1 MKFSVRKL
9 TAITRTYRDFKRYQ
23 TILTVMIKYGFGD
36 LVDTLKLRQF
46 LEVGLKYVS
55 GHDAAAQQPLTRAE
69 RLRMALEEL
78 GPTFVKFGQ
87 VLSTRPDLV
96 PLEYVDEL
104 SKLQDQVPPFAYSQA
119 REIVRVELGGYPEEI
134 FGGFDAVPLAAAS
147 IGQAH
152 QATLMD
158 GSEVVVKV
166 QRPGIEALVEVDLE
180 IMMFLAGMME
190 SHLEEMERW
199 RPTEVVEEF
208 ARTLEKEI
216 DYRCEANHMER
227 FAFELAGDES
237 VAIPKVYRSLTT
249 ARVITMELVR
259 GVKVSDFER
268 LQADGYD
275 LPLIAR
281 RGALSLLK
289 QVFVLGFF
297 HADPHPGN
305 IFILPGNVICF
316 IDFGMVGRISQA
328 EREIFASLLSC
339 AVAKDEKKMAAFMLC
354 LTYFD
359 HEPQRDKL
367 ERDLAEL
374 LDEHLF
380 RAAGEM
386 EVGDFLE
393 SLMNILSKRGLRLKP
408 NLFLMMKAV
417 MTVEKFGRRMDP
429 DLRMF
434 ALAAPFVNE
443 ALRNR
448 FAPLSVLESLIDPAY
463 EMLELLRELPGDSR
477 AIIKQIKTG
486 KLKVEFA
493 HQGLKPF
500 FLTLHSVTDRLVFAI
515 VLAALIIGHSLL
527 TMTPAWHQMRI
538 YGFVGFVVS
547 GVIGFW
553 LLVSMMRSR
562 KM

>member
-9 TAITRTYRDFKRYQ
+9 SAITRTYRDFKRYQ
-23 TILTVMIKYGFGD
+23 TILRVMLKYGFGD

-55 GHDAAAQQPLTRAE
+55 GQDAAAQQPLTRAE

-96 PLEYVDEL
+96 PLEYVEEL
-104 SKLQDQVPPFAYSQA
+104 AKLQDQVPPFAYAQA
-119 REIVRVELGGYPEEI
+119 REIIREELGGYPEEI
-134 FGGFDAVPLAAAS
+134 FASVDATPLAAAS

-158 GSEVVVKV
+158 GSEVVIKV
-166 QRPGIEALVEVDLE
+166 QRPGIEALIEVDLE

-199 RPTEVVEEF
+199 KPTEIVEEF

-227 FAFELAGDES
+227 FALELVGDET
-237 VAIPKVYRSLTT
+237 VVVPKVYRTLTT

-259 GVKVSDFER
+259 GVKISDFEK
-268 LQADGYD
+268 LQAGGYD
-275 LPLIAR
+275 LPLIAH
-281 RGALSLLK
+281 RGALTMLK
-289 QVFVLGFF
+289 QVFELGVF

-316 IDFGMVGRISQA
+316 IDFGMVGRISQG
-328 EREIFASLLSC
+328 EREIFANLLACS
-339 AVAKDEKKMAAFMLC
+339 AAKDEKQMAALMLC

-359 HEPQRDKL
+359 REPQRDKL

-374 LDEHLF
+374 LDEYLF

-386 EVGDFLE
+386 EIGAFFE
-393 SLMNILSKRGLRLKP
+393 SLMDILSKRGMRLKP

-429 DLRMF
+429 GLRMF
-434 ALAAPFVNE
+434 ELAAPFVKK
-443 ALRNR
+443 ALRDR
-448 FAPLSVLESLIDPAY
+448 FAPLAVLGSLVDPAY
-463 EMLELLRELPGDSR
+463 EALELLRELPGDTR
-477 AIIKQIKTG
+477 AILKQIKEG

-493 HQGLKPF
+493 HQGLKP
-500 FLTLHSVTDRLVFAI
+500 LYMTLHSVTDRLVFAV

-527 TMTPAWHQMRI
+527 TTTPGWHQMRI
-538 YGFVGFVVS
+538 YGFVGFVIS
-547 GVIGFW
+547 GIIGFW